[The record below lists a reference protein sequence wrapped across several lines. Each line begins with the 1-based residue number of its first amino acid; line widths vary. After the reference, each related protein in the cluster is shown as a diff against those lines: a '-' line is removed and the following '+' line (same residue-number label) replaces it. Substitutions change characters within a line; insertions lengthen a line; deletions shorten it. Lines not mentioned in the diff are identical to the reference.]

1 MLLTV
6 FDVAKTCKTGFAV
19 NLFTNPKI
27 ACILKYS
34 MHSSTSKL
42 LAKEM
47 SALGIAAFHCVS
59 VSMCETERDNEADR
73 HREGD

>member
-1 MLLTV
+1 MQYWICCE
-6 FDVAKTCKTGFAV
+6 FIYK
-19 NLFTNPKI
+19 PKNSVQL
-27 ACILKYS
+27 CMFKYS